1 MQNQEYAQ
9 LFSDAEYGNTFRRS
23 LAIPILSTR
32 IKQRDSSGEIMD
44 KEKYRHSWPVSFC
57 LCLEQESNRR
67 HRDFQSLA
75 LPTELSRHP
84 YLIELIKAS
93 NPVLSSGDR
102 I

>member
-1 MQNQEYAQ
+1 MQNQEYTQ
-9 LFSDAEYGNTFRRS
+9 LFSDAEYGNTVRRS

-75 LPTELSRHP
+75 LPTELSGQTVVSTT
-84 YLIELIKAS
+84 IAGTGFE
-93 NPVLSSGDR
+93 PVTFGL
-102 I
+102 